1 MTRNSMGQF
10 MAALR
15 KAIGMTQQEVA
26 DRLGVSNKAVSRWER
41 DECAP
46 DITLIPAI
54 AEMYGV
60 TCDELLR
67 GERMVQSTAVQLPE
81 EDGAEKDAV
90 EKGRPDKRAERQR
103 KALIT
108 RALSS
113 FKTKTLFSIA
123 LSAVGLICMFGISYG
138 FYRPVVGFAVLLL
151 FEAAAVV
158 LEIIAVN
165 KLKELKDNEL
175 FEDADEKDRK
185 RVDDSLGKLSFA
197 GFFAAF
203 SVVWVSF
210 PKIFSHSFFY
220 IDSVSELV
228 SYLAHFAGSMLGLVL
243 VCLIIREPYLRW
255 ITGRKRDK
263 VAVNRNCVI
272 MNAIQLGAL
281 VLASIFVLVLPY
293 FNEFDPK
300 TERIQSTFA
309 FGPMFPSLFIMLIPA
324 MLVVFLIIEKKEKRK
339 ILFHGLRNVLLLP
352 TVFMMDS
359 AHHVGFSYNVMLG
372 QSYQKYDVWDNELI
386 YKGLGW
392 ALLIVVAF
400 LIAERIVQR
409 KREG

>member
-67 GERMVQSTAVQLPE
+67 GERMAQNPAVQMQG
-81 EDGAEKDAV
+81 EDGTEKDTL
-90 EKGRPDKRAERQR
+90 EKSRPDKRAERQR
-103 KALIT
+103 KALIG
-108 RALSS
+108 RALSG
-113 FKTKTLFSIA
+113 FKTKTLISIA
-123 LSAVGLICMFGISYG
+123 LSVVGLICMFGISYG
-138 FYRPVVGFAVLLL
+138 FYRSVIGFAVLLL

-158 LEIIAVN
+158 LEILAVN

-175 FEDADEKDRK
+175 FEDAEEKDRK
-185 RVDDSLGKLSFA
+185 QVDDSLGKLSFA
-197 GFFAAF
+197 GFFSAF

-228 SYLAHFAGSMLGLVL
+228 SCLAHFAGSLLGLVL
-243 VCLIIREPYLRW
+243 VCLLIREPYLRW

-263 VAVNRNCVI
+263 AALNRNCAI
-272 MNAIQLGAL
+272 MNAVQLGAL
-281 VLASIFVLVLPY
+281 ALVLIFVLILPY
-293 FNEFDPK
+293 FSKFNPESK
-300 TERIQSTFA
+300 QIQSTFML
-309 FGPMFPSLFIMLIPA
+309 GPMLPGLFILIIPA

-339 ILFHGLRNVLLLP
+339 ILFQGLRNVLLLP
-352 TVFMMDS
+352 TVFMMGA
-359 AHHVGFSYNVMLG
+359 AHSVGFSYNHMLG
-372 QSYQKYDVWDNELI
+372 QSYQKYDHWDTGLI

-392 ALLIVVAF
+392 ALFIVVVFLIV
-400 LIAERIVQR
+400 ERIAQR
-409 KREG
+409 KRA

>member
-67 GERMVQSTAVQLPE
+67 GERMMQSPVVQQSE
-81 EDGAEKDAV
+81 ENGEEQDEAEKS
-90 EKGRPDKRAERQR
+90 KPDKRAERQR

-108 RALSS
+108 RTLSG
-113 FKTKTLFSIA
+113 FKTKTLISIA

-138 FYRPVVGFAVLLL
+138 FYRPVIGFAVLLL

-158 LEIIAVN
+158 LEVLAVN

-175 FEDADEKDRK
+175 FEDADEKDMK
-185 RVDDSLGKLSFA
+185 RVDDCLGMQSFA

-203 SVVWVSF
+203 SAVAVALPLVLIRSD
-210 PKIFSHSFFY
+210 Y
-220 IDSVSELV
+220 IESVLEFG
-228 SYLAHFAGSMLGLVL
+228 SYLPLLAGILLAL
-243 VCLIIREPYLRW
+243 ILLCLLIRGSYLQW

-263 VAVNRNCVI
+263 AAVNRNCVI

-281 VLASIFVLVLPY
+281 ALTLILAIVLPY
-293 FNEFDPK
+293 FSKLDPE
-300 TERIQSTFA
+300 TGIQSTVIL
-309 FGPMFPSLFIMLIPA
+309 GPVFPVLLMMVVPA
-324 MLVVFLIIEKKEKRK
+324 MLIAFLIIEKKKKQK

-352 TVFMMDS
+352 AVFMIGS
-359 AHHVGFSYNVMLG
+359 AHSVGFSYNVMLG
-372 QSYQKYDVWDNELI
+372 QSYQTFDIWNTELI

-392 ALLIVVAF
+392 VLFIVVAF
-400 LIAERIVQR
+400 LIVERVEQR
-409 KREG
+409 KRAR